1 MSETRRKLKATTMTS
16 QRKRLQ
22 SYLRERGLEVLGT
35 DGAGALVV
43 RNTWGELNVPDL
55 MDRVLDRSNFDEAV
69 RRVVANK
76 GAPGV
81 DGMSASELP
90 EFVEQ
95 HWEEIRLRLRTGR
108 YKPSPVRRVEIP
120 KPDGGVRNLGV
131 PTVLDRAVQQ
141 AIAQVL
147 TPIYEPKFS
156 DHSYGFRPGRNAHQ
170 ALAELRQ
177 DYADG
182 YEWAVDIDLSKYFD
196 TLSHEILMNILRRDI
211 CDETL
216 LVTIKAFLKSGVM
229 VDGVVQDTDRG
240 SPQGGNLSPLLANVY
255 LNEFDR
261 LLESRGHRFVRY
273 ADDIMILVRSQRA
286 AERVMSSSVEFLEG
300 TMKLKVNQEKSS
312 VAKPTELKF
321 LGFTLDDRV
330 REGERTVSLT
340 IHPKALQR
348 FKDRVRY
355 ILRERSQYTVE
366 QTLQVFTSYVRGWLG
381 YYAIGLTRWRI
392 ESLTKWAR
400 RRLRARL
407 WHDWKTSRNRYRNL
421 LRIGYKNPLNAANC
435 LVHARSHGSWHMSA
449 YRPLMAVLTNK
460 YLESLGFPKMLDM
473 YYELRSAQA
482 NRRVRGVRTVV

>member
-1 MSETRRKLKATTMTS
+1 MTS

-22 SYLRERGLEVLGT
+22 SYLKERGLEVLEPN
-35 DGAGALVV
+35 GAGALVV
-43 RNTWGELNVPDL
+43 RNAWGELNAPDL
-55 MDRVLDRSNFDEAV
+55 MDEVLDRRNFDEAV
-69 RRVVANK
+69 QRVVANR

-90 EFVEQ
+90 GFVNEN
-95 HWEEIRLRLRTGR
+95 WERICASLRTGR

-120 KPDGGVRNLGV
+120 KPDGGIRNLGV

-147 TPIYEPKFS
+147 IPIYEPKFS

-177 DYADG
+177 DYEDG

-211 CDETL
+211 HDETL

-240 SPQGGNLSPLLANVY
+240 SPQGGNLSPLLANIY

-273 ADDIMILVRSQRA
+273 ADDIMILVRSRRA

-300 TMKLKVNQEKSS
+300 TMKLKVNQDKSS

-321 LGFTLDDRV
+321 LGFTISDYTGKDGV
-330 REGERTVSLT
+330 RTVRLL
-340 IHPKALQR
+340 IHPKALAR

-355 ILRERSQYTVE
+355 ILRERSQYPMERT
-366 QTLQVFTSYVRGWLG
+366 TSYFTAYLRGWLG
-381 YYAIGLTRWRI
+381 YFWVGLDSRTLEKLAR
-392 ESLTKWAR
+392 WAR

-421 LRIGYKNPLNAANC
+421 LRIGYRNPMNAPNC

-460 YLESLGFPKMLDM
+460 YLESLGFPDILGM
-473 YYELRSAQA
+473 YDELRSAHA
-482 NRRVRGVRTVV
+482 NRRVREVRTVV